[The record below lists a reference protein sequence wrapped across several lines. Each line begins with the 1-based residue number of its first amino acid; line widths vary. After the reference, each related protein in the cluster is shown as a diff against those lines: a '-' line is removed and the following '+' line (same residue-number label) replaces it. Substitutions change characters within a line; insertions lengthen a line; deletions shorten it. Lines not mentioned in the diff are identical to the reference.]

1 MAQVDIG
8 SPGEEHRHQ
17 SSRRAGEN
25 AHIVS
30 ASPFRATIQIK
41 DHGQSGYM

>member
-1 MAQVDIG
+1 MADVDIG
-8 SPGEEHRHQ
+8 SNNDERSMK

-30 ASPFRATIQIK
+30 ASPYRATIEIK
-41 DHGQSGYM
+41 DYE